1 MQILSE
7 ELVRANVLPE
17 DYNYDTHKELIPMQL
32 GEVPVTYAD
41 ATALEH
47 DFGFKPTIDLRMG
60 LCHFAEWY
68 KVFYIGG
75 NDK

>member
-17 DYNYDTHKELIPMQL
+17 DYNYDAHKELIPMQL

-68 KVFYIGG
+68 KDFYIGG

>member
-1 MQILSE
+1 MQIISE

-17 DYNYDTHKELIPMQL
+17 DYNYDAHKELIPMQL

-68 KVFYIGG
+68 KDFYIGG

>member
-1 MQILSE
+1 MMLIS
-7 ELVRANVLPE
+7 A
-17 DYNYDTHKELIPMQL
+17 HKELIPMQL

-60 LCHFAEWY
+60 LYHFAEWY
-68 KVFYIGG
+68 KDFYIGG